1 MWIMLNDAFLSIVS
15 KDCPP
20 DHLLVR
26 ARRPGDIEKVFGRR
40 IKVKRETHTD
50 YLYRAAIPC
59 AEVEAAL
66 AGEVR
71 RIVYGN
77 FKDSV
82 QDDELHDAYL
92 RVWGA
97 LAGLQNPRPY
107 SAGLLNAMPPDEV
120 KARRARAYDNRTEV
134 ARVAAS
140 QKKGKK

>member
-40 IKVKRETHTD
+40 IKVTRETHTD

-59 AEVEAAL
+59 AEIESAL

-97 LAGLQNPRPY
+97 MAALQNPRPY
-107 SAGLLNAMPPDEV
+107 SDGLLKTMTANEG